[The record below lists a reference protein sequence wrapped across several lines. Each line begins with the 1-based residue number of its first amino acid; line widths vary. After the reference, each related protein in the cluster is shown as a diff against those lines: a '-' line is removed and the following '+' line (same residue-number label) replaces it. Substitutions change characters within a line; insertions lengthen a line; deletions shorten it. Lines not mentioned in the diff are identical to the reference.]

1 MTKYTL
7 TEVKD
12 ADTLCELENASAFTV
27 IGAGGDLNEWCIG
40 LNEMLANEKIGQVT
54 EFYRFKG
61 KLMNKTYELAGN
73 TAYNEDITFLSF
85 KLDGL
90 DIGKLAMFKLKF
102 GARWL
107 DDIVSNNKIHMNNCC
122 IVN

>member
-12 ADTLCELENASAFTV
+12 ADTLSELENASAFTV

-40 LNEMLANEKIGQVT
+40 LNEIFAGEKIGQVT
-54 EFYRFKG
+54 EFYSFKG
-61 KLMNKTYELAGN
+61 KLMNETYRLTGY

-90 DIGKLAMFKLKF
+90 DVGRLAMFRLKF
-102 GARWL
+102 GAKWL
-107 DDIVSNNKIHMNNCC
+107 DDIVSNNKMRMNNC
-122 IVN
+122 

>member
-7 TEVKD
+7 NKIKD
-12 ADTLCELENASAFTV
+12 ADILHELENASAFTV

-40 LNEMLANEKIGQVT
+40 LNEMLADEKIGQVT
-54 EFYRFKG
+54 EFYHFKG
-61 KLMNKTYELAGN
+61 KLMNKTYDLTGN
-73 TAYNEDITFLSF
+73 NAYKEDITFLSF

-90 DIGKLAMFKLKF
+90 NVSKLALFKLRF

-107 DDIVSNNKIHMNNCC
+107 DDIVSNNNVRMNNC
-122 IVN
+122 